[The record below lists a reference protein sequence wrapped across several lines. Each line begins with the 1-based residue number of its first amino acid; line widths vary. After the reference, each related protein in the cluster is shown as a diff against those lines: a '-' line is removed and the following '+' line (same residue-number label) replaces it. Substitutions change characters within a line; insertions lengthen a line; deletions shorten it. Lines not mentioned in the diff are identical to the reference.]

1 MLDGTLVESAL
12 DVLLEAG
19 DPNAAG
25 LRCAWESQAVNI
37 HVLTQPSMPYAYG
50 VADANTIALRLELVD
65 RRDIESLASLLSHE
79 WHHVK
84 QDNGAPDTSGEVLW
98 PTACQEY
105 TAYRAQYL
113 FMCSLMAVRHSANEA
128 GDLVTKPVFCSDFE
142 AVTCDLYLALDDCLN
157 ATPGGHPTLPSLP
170 HCAELYCDK
179 SGR

>member
-1 MLDGTLVESAL
+1 VE
-12 DVLLEAG
+12 
-19 DPNAAG
+19 
-25 LRCAWESQAVNI
+25 
-37 HVLTQPSMPYAYG
+37 PSTPTHDG
-50 VADANTIALRLELVD
+50 VADSNTIAVTREVAD
-65 RRDIESLASLLSHE
+65 TRDAEILAMLLSHE